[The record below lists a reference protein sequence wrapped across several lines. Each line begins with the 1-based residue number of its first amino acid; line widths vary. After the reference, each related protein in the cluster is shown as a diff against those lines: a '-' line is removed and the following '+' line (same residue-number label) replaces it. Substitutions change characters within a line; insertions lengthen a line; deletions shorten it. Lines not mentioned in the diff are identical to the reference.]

1 MNTLNKS
8 AVVFLSALLL
18 VQSSHAQSSL
28 AQSSLAQSN
37 SVSPT
42 MGVIQILLALSFVIF
57 LMLAIAWLIKRI
69 GPGMIRQ
76 QLPMKVIGGMRIGN
90 REKVMVIEVADQ
102 WLVLGITAQQI
113 NTLATLPKQE
123 LNESNE
129 TNQTKEAETAT
140 NNPFANWLKTTME
153 KRNASAQ
160 SK

>member
-1 MNTLNKS
+1 MNKLIQS
-8 AVVFLSALLL
+8 AAVFLSALLL

-28 AQSSLAQSN
+28 AQNQ

-42 MGVIQILLALSFVIF
+42 TGVIQILLALSFVIF

-123 LNESNE
+123 LNEPNE
-129 TNQTKEAETAT
+129 AKEAETAT

>member
-1 MNTLNKS
+1 MNKLIQST
-8 AVVFLSALLL
+8 AVFLSALFLA
-18 VQSSHAQSSL
+18 QSSHAQSH
-28 AQSSLAQSN
+28 

-42 MGVIQILLALSFVIF
+42 TGVIQILLALSFVIF

-123 LNESNE
+123 LNEPNESNE
-129 TNQTKEAETAT
+129 TNQTKAAETAT

>member
-1 MNTLNKS
+1 MNKFIQST
-8 AVVFLSALLL
+8 AVFLSALLL

-28 AQSSLAQSN
+28 AQSH

-42 MGVIQILLALSFVIF
+42 TGVIQILLALSFVIF

-123 LNESNE
+123 LNEPNE
-129 TNQTKEAETAT
+129 AKEAETAT

>member
-1 MNTLNKS
+1 MNKLNKS
-8 AVVFLSALLL
+8 IAVFLSALLL
-18 VQSSHAQSSL
+18 AQSSHAQSH
-28 AQSSLAQSN
+28 

-42 MGVIQILLALSFVIF
+42 TGVIQILLALSFVIF
-57 LMLAIAWLIKRI
+57 LMLAIAWIIKRV
-69 GPGMIRQ
+69 GPGMIHQ
-76 QLPMKVIGGMRIGN
+76 QLPMKIIGGMRIGN

-123 LNESNE
+123 LNE
-129 TNQTKEAETAT
+129 TTQAEANT

>member
-1 MNTLNKS
+1 MNKLNQS
-8 AVVFLSALLL
+8 AAVFLSALLL

-28 AQSSLAQSN
+28 AQSH

-42 MGVIQILLALSFVIF
+42 TGVIQILLALSFVIF

-123 LNESNE
+123 LNEQNESNE
-129 TNQTKEAETAT
+129 TNQTKAAETAT